1 MAFNIPYH
9 ILCNAVGGDLRGEN
23 YCEAK
28 SVYGMALIK
37 LGEENTFHARKF
49 LKEVISFCI
58 EEVNCTESTCLSP
71 LTPFIGLRDS
81 EIISVLE
88 DELKQKPTNY
98 VVPDPNSFY
107 GNIVTKLG
115 LQNTRANREY
125 LREFVKTSY
134 LEFLQRKRHQEILTS
149 FSLSD
154 NHNVHAKHG
163 TSLYG
168 DVALR
173 LNLPNIDVV
182 RFSLSRWSKHFS
194 NFVGTTGNE
203 RKGRRNEPITRRPPR
218 KRPHLDIEDI
228 PSSSMLQFFLKR
240 DLIRLSDY
248 VILTGIMGKNV
259 ALETHL

>member
-1 MAFNIPYH
+1 MVI
-9 ILCNAVGGDLRGEN
+9 V
-23 YCEAK
+23 
-28 SVYGMALIK
+28 K
-37 LGEENTFHARKF
+37 L
-49 LKEVISFCI
+49 
-58 EEVNCTESTCLSP
+58 
-71 LTPFIGLRDS
+71 
-81 EIISVLE
+81 
-88 DELKQKPTNY
+88 
-98 VVPDPNSFY
+98 
-107 GNIVTKLG
+107 
-115 LQNTRANREY
+115 LQ
-125 LREFVKTSY
+125 
-134 LEFLQRKRHQEILTS
+134 EFLQRKTHQEILTS

-228 PSSSMLQFFLKR
+228 PSSSMLQFCTIEFHTAVHQYPEKVCDLCHRMQYTLKALSTAGLNFLHEHFVFLYIFIYAKDAIEQQR
-240 DLIRLSDY
+240 RKIS
-248 VILTGIMGKNV
+248 
-259 ALETHL
+259 HLKPSSME